1 MHRRRGSEGLNWK
14 PQRTFR
20 ACEGCGSDD
29 SEADSE
35 NEGGVDA
42 GGAT

>member
-1 MHRRRGSEGLNWK
+1 MHRRRGSDGLNWK

-20 ACEGCGSDD
+20 ACEGCGSDG
-29 SEADSE
+29 E